1 LGVGIGIVGGSPD
14 DLEGVMAGLVPA
26 IHVFQRIEWS
36 CARQGES
43 FLPAKLCCGL
53 PHAGPVFDAL
63 PAWIAGTSPTMTTRA
78 ETNSKRYGSRL
89 YLWERTNSCY
99 TYPTRQTELFWGRQR
114 AKREEREKA
123 VVTFEARYDT
133 GRNFVI

>member
-1 LGVGIGIVGGSPD
+1 VS
-14 DLEGVMAGLVPA
+14 
-26 IHVFQRIEWS
+26 Q
-36 CARQGES
+36 
-43 FLPAKLCCGL
+43 
-53 PHAGPVFDAL
+53 
-63 PAWIAGTSPTMTTRA
+63 AWIKGAIGTDH
-78 ETNSKRYGSRL
+78 TNSKRYGSRL